1 MTEPDHWIGTW
12 STTPAPADRTAFNN
26 QTLRMNAR
34 VSIEGQVH
42 TSTPDQ
48 RHGTGDLHIG
58 AARIALLAGIMPGT
72 GRTLTFNG
80 AKSATIAALDPPN
93 GLTNGRSPLF
103 RRSSARFEAAASSS
117 TWHLRKAFAPLTFT
131 DENIPD
137 PGRPSRPS
145 RPLTPGDDKGRGKA
159 NR

>member
-58 AARIALLAGIMPGT
+58 AARIALLAGLAGIMPGT

-93 GLTNGRSPLF
+93 GMTTAARPYSADP
-103 RRSSARFEAAASSS
+103 RRGSKQR
-117 TWHLRKAFAPLTFT
+117 PQV
-131 DENIPD
+131 P
-137 PGRPSRPS
+137 PGICAKHSR
-145 RPLTPGDDKGRGKA
+145 R
-159 NR
+159 